1 MKKVN
6 VSPNRME
13 LRKYKMK
20 LSVALRG
27 HKFLKDK
34 TNQLIKEFFKVT
46 RDAEALRN
54 KIETELMLI
63 YKKFA
68 FVQMYM
74 PKKSL
79 GLLLALPIKSF
90 EIECSKK
97 TVLSSEVPKIGLTQK
112 VVEKHI
118 PYSPIDVPSELDDS
132 LERINTI
139 LPDIILLAETEKSIT
154 ILSLEI
160 ERSRRRVNALENILI
175 PSYQSIISG
184 IEFKL
189 SENERANTTRLMKVK
204 DLIIKSN

>member
-1 MKKVN
+1 MKKII

-34 TNQLIKEFFKVT
+34 TNQLVKEFFKIT
-46 RDAEALRN
+46 MNAEELR
-54 KIETELMLI
+54 KSVESELMLI

-79 GLLLALPIKSF
+79 GLLLALPIKSL
-90 EIECSKK
+90 EIDCTKK
-97 TVLSSEVPKIGLTQK
+97 TLLSSDVPKINISHKAT
-112 VVEKHI
+112 ERHI

-132 LERINTI
+132 LKRIKAI
-139 LPDIILLAETEKSIT
+139 LPEIIKLAEIEKSIT

-160 ERSRRRVNALENILI
+160 ERSKRRVNALENVLI
-175 PSYQSIISG
+175 PSYQSTISG

-204 DLIIKSN
+204 DFIIKNN